1 MYNREN
7 LRAIT
12 NTGNKGGNLY
22 FYFNEDGSDITAD
35 GFFKDVRLSI
45 GDVIQV
51 YNGET
56 IAEYQVDSKSGND
69 KTVIVLRD
77 VDTIKNDLDDLG
89 DEVSGIQEKI
99 PGSATSSNQL
109 ATASDVNTVAIRVP
123 VAPTEPGTYD
133 LTVVVAEGVDPVY
146 SWTERTE

>member
-7 LRAIT
+7 LRSIT

-35 GFFKDVRLSI
+35 GFFKDVRLSV

-56 IAEYQVDSKSGND
+56 IAEYQVDSQTGND

-77 VDTIKNDLDDLG
+77 VDTIKSDLDDLG
-89 DEVSGIQEKI
+89 DQVQGIEAKL
-99 PGSATSSNQL
+99 PDPPSA
-109 ATASDVNTVAIRVP
+109 A
-123 VAPTEPGTYD
+123 GTYTLMCD
-133 LTVVVAEGVDPVY
+133 VDADGTKHY
-146 SWTERTE
+146 SWA

>member
-69 KTVIVLRD
+69 KTVVVLRD
-77 VDTIKNDLDDLG
+77 VDTIKSDLDDLG
-89 DEVSGIQEKI
+89 DQVQGIEAKL
-99 PGSATSSNQL
+99 PT
-109 ATASDVNTVAIRVP
+109 P
-123 VAPTEPGTYD
+123 PTEPGTYD
-133 LTVVVAEGVDPVY
+133 LTVTVAEGVAPVY